1 MKEAGRPNDY
11 TKAFNEWKSGA
22 KDSTN
27 ITSIPMANRLVSGS
41 GDDGDFIAWVR
52 LTYNKGP
59 YLLAALHRELGDEQ
73 FLTFLKSY
81 QRSFK
86 GKFATTADVMG
97 LLQFMTKKDYAPFFE
112 QYYYGTAIPEVSK
125 K

>member
-1 MKEAGRPNDY
+1 MAGRLQ
-11 TKAFNEWKSGA
+11 SGA
-22 KDSTN
+22 
-27 ITSIPMANRLVSGS
+27 
-41 GDDGDFIAWVR
+41 GDDGDFIAWIR

-59 YLLAALHRELGDEQ
+59 YLLAALQREMGDEQ

-81 QRSFK
+81 QRSFR
-86 GKFATTADVMG
+86 GKYGTTTDVAG

-112 QYYYGTAIPEVSK
+112 QYYYGTAIPDVK